1 MVSLNQAIW
10 DINVA
15 IKSIQS
21 LAIQLKK
28 GSKNVQMITA
38 IAFKNNQDF
47 LEDREKSIYEAA
59 IRVLVNTLKS
69 ANNNAAVI
77 QDKLYTLS

>member
-38 IAFKNNQDF
+38 IAFKNDQDM
-47 LEDREKSIYEAA
+47 LEGRDKSIYEAA

-77 QDKLYTLS
+77 

>member
-1 MVSLNQAIW
+1 
-10 DINVA
+10 
-15 IKSIQS
+15 
-21 LAIQLKK
+21 
-28 GSKNVQMITA
+28 MIAA
-38 IAFKNNQDF
+38 IAFKNNQEM